1 MKRQKTNM
9 GKQKR
14 KKKNTDK
21 KDRSV
26 KERTQREQEAE
37 NIKQQINSLG
47 LGDGNVDV
55 KTFFTELDNFVTS
68 GVSWSDKIK
77 LHGYTRIIDATLSMN
92 PNITSKVALLYDKD
106 V

>member
-1 MKRQKTNM
+1 M

-14 KKKNTDK
+14 KNKNTDK

-26 KERTQREQEAE
+26 KERPQREQETE

-47 LGDGNVDV
+47 LGEGNIDV
-55 KTFFTELDNFVTS
+55 KTFFTELDNFVAS
-68 GVSWSDKIK
+68 GVSWSGKIK

-92 PNITSKVALLYDKD
+92 PNITSKVGLIYDKD

>member
-1 MKRQKTNM
+1 M
-9 GKQKR
+9 GKQKH
-14 KKKNTDK
+14 KKNTEK
-21 KDRSV
+21 KERAV
-26 KERTQREQEAE
+26 KERPQREQEAE

-68 GVSWSDKIK
+68 GVSWSGKIK
-77 LHGYTRIIDATLSMN
+77 LNGYTRIIDATLSMN
-92 PNITSKVALLYDKD
+92 PNITSKVGLLYDKD